1 MKTKKEW
8 RLNDMKKKKELE
20 ICKTFIYLMLIYFLI
35 VAISIMMFQ
44 ELIIKLIERGYINQI
59 IVIALGVILAT
70 QFICFII
77 LLIYTWYNSEEA

>member
-1 MKTKKEW
+1 MKT
-8 RLNDMKKKKELE
+8 KKELE

>member
-8 RLNDMKKKKELE
+8 RLNDMKTKKELE